1 MKVSVKPS
9 SWRGNRESR
18 SIDENSK
25 FKAPV
30 IANIATIIPVI
41 PIVIKRILIIKLK
54 RVLFSFDIPLTPVI
68 LVLLN
73 LKMLSLLISS
83 EKLRKR
89 SDF

>member
-1 MKVSVKPS
+1 M
-9 SWRGNRESR
+9 ESR
-18 SIDENSK
+18 SIDGNSK

-30 IANIATIIPVI
+30 IANIPTI
-41 PIVIKRILIIKLK
+41 PIVIKRMLIIKLK
-54 RVLFSFDIPLTPVI
+54 KLLFSFDIPLTPVI

-73 LKMLSLLISS
+73 LKMLSVLINS